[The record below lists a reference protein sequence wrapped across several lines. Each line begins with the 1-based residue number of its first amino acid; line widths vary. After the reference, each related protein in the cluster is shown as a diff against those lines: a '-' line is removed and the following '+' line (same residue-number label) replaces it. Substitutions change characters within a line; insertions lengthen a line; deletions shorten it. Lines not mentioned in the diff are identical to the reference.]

1 MTAFHDIQFPLSVAL
16 GAVGGPE
23 RRTEIVTLANGREER
38 NSPWAGS
45 RRRWNAGVGVR
56 SLDDLQ
62 LLLNFFEAR
71 RGRLHGF
78 RWRDPIDWKS
88 SAPSQLV
95 APEDQPLGVG
105 DDNATDFALVKRY
118 ASGAEYVDRAITK
131 PTVGSVRVA
140 INSVEKSLGAAFTF
154 NALTGVVTFLSPPAD
169 GAVLT
174 AGFEFDTPA
183 RFDTDRLDISLDTFG
198 SGDVPNIPVIEI
210 LD

>member
-56 SLDDLQ
+56 SLDDLHV
-62 LLLNFFEAR
+62 LLNFFEAR

-78 RWRDPIDWKS
+78 RWRDPLDWKS
-88 SAPSQLV
+88 SAPSQAI
-95 APEDQPLGVG
+95 APDDQPLGVG
-105 DDNATDFALVKRY
+105 DGTATEFSLVKRY
-118 ASGAEYVDRAITK
+118 ASGGEYVDRMISK
-131 PTVGSVRVA
+131 PTTGSVRIA
-140 INSVEKSLGAAFTF
+140 INSAEQTHGDDFTF
-154 NALTGVVTFLSPPAD
+154 NTLTGVVTFLTPPAD
-169 GAVLT
+169 GAALA

-198 SGDVPNIPVIEI
+198 SGDVPSIPVIEI
-210 LD
+210 FD